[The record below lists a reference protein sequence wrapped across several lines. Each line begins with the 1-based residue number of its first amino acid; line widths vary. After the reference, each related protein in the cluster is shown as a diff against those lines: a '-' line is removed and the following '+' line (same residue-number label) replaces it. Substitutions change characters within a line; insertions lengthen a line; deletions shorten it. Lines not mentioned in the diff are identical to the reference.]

1 MPIKND
7 ELKQR
12 KRRLEDG
19 LSDPQQESQQPY
31 TMIRNYLLEAILR
44 HKLNGAEQKLIWWV
58 YRQTYGYYRK
68 FIRFQPDRI
77 VYETNYGRKA
87 VDNAYKSLTERNIL
101 QLENDDKKKK
111 RMQVNFKS
119 STWK

>member
-19 LSDPQQESQQPY
+19 LSAPQQESQQPY
-31 TMIRNYLLEAILR
+31 TMIRNYLLEAILK

-58 YRQTYGYYRK
+58 YRQTYGYYRE

-77 VYETNYGRKA
+77 VHETSYGRKA

-101 QLENDDKKKK
+101 RLEDDDKKKK